1 MTGSRRLAALGLAAL
16 LLIVAAVLIGQR
28 QMTPEVVARPAPA
41 SGKGT
46 SRGPGST
53 AAAVP
58 PGEVADVRLERLHA
72 ANGDLSENGRDP
84 FRYRQAPPPPKVVV
98 PPPPVMLGPPVP
110 LPPPP
115 PAPVPPPP
123 PIPLKFVGLVE
134 MAAQAGK
141 VAVLSDS
148 KGSVFYGKEG
158 DIIDGRYRL
167 LRVAADQAELAY
179 TDGRGRQVLRLSGQ

>member
-1 MTGSRRLAALGLAAL
+1 MSDRRRLAAIGLAAVVVAIAAVVIGQRL
-16 LLIVAAVLIGQR
+16 MAPEAGVAAVPGR
-28 QMTPEVVARPAPA
+28 VTPKPGVPVVR
-41 SGKGT
+41 
-46 SRGPGST
+46 
-53 AAAVP
+53 
-58 PGEVADVRLERLHA
+58 PGEVADLRLERLGHGSPEFA
-72 ANGDLSENGRDP
+72 ENGRDP
-84 FRYRQAPPPPKVVV
+84 FRFRQAPPVPKVVV
-98 PPPPVMLGPPVP
+98 PPPPIMLGPPVP

-134 MAAQAGK
+134 MAGQAGK

-148 KGSVFYGKEG
+148 KGGVFYGREG